1 MSYYFNDQHDTTSIS
16 NSNVIQIFE
25 DSKSNLWIATDMGLS
40 IFNRETNNFNQ
51 IMASD
56 LT

>member
-25 DSKSNLWIATDMGLS
+25 DSKSNLWIATDKGLN
-40 IFNRETNNFNQ
+40 IFNRETNTFNQ